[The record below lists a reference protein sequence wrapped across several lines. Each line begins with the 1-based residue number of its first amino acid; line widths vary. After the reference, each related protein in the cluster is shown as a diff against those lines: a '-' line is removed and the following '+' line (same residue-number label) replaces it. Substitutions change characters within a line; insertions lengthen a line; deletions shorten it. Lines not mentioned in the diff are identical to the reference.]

1 MWTLAGC
8 RLMLELALA
17 AAGDE
22 AEIDEWWLLL
32 LGCVELEPAGLV
44 N

>member
-1 MWTLAGC
+1 MWTMAGC

-17 AAGDE
+17 VGDE
-22 AEIDEWWLLL
+22 YEIDEWWILM
-32 LGCVELEPAGLV
+32 LGHLELEAEGPL